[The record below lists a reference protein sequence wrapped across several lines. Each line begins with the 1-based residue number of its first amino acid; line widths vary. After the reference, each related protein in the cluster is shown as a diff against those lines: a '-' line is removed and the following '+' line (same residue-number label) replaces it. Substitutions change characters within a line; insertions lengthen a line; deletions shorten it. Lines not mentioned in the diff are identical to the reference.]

1 MSTNAH
7 AQVGATQ
14 WLVLAASLALCFAAA
29 GDGSY
34 FTRPAIPFWYESLR
48 KPAWTPPN
56 WLFGPAWTLLYLAM
70 AAAAWLVWRRA
81 GFGGARLA
89 LSLFLAQLV
98 LNALWSYVFFGR
110 RELGA
115 ALFEIILLWAAVFA
129 TMLAFWRVS
138 PPAAWLIWPYLLWL
152 TYAGFL
158 NLSIWRLN
166 R

>member
-29 GDGSY
+29 GVGSY